1 MGAVPNYLRG
11 IVVLVYTTPKHSFYK
26 QDNTFCQDL
35 LFFFRFLIANQSNGA
50 ILGGSRVAYT
60 KAKHIKKEAKDKRE
74 ECLDIYI
81 YIQKYIGKT
90 IYL

>member
-60 KAKHIKKEAKDKRE
+60 KAKHIERRQRTRE
-74 ECLDIYI
+74 
-81 YIQKYIGKT
+81 KSA
-90 IYL
+90 